1 MSGISLMRG
10 NFYLDCNAKISNSN
24 INTSRITSSSIDMN
38 GAIIS
43 NTGTPTQPTDSVNKA
58 YVDNALGITS
68 SAIQIVLTGTSYS
81 NIITSTSGSV
91 IIVIKNIIANGPSA
105 TFNIS
110 KNSSSISANP
120 LRLTSSAGIGTFE
133 KLMVRWNAGGPLQ
146 VKKTGVNYDGV
157 YNVVITYV

>member
-10 NFYLDCNAKISNSN
+10 NFYLDCNAKIMNSTVN
-24 INTSRITSSSIDMN
+24 SSTITSSSIDMN
-38 GAIIS
+38 GAIIT

-58 YVDNALGITS
+58 YVDNALGVTS
-68 SAIQIVLTGTSYS
+68 SAIQITLTGTSYS
-81 NIITSTSGSV
+81 TIITSTSGSV

-110 KNSSSISANP
+110 KNSSSVAGNP
-120 LRLTSSAGIGTFE
+120 LRLTSSAGLVTEE
-133 KLMVRWNAGGPLQ
+133 KLMVRWTSGGPLE
-146 VKKTGVNYDGV
+146 VKKTGVNYNGV